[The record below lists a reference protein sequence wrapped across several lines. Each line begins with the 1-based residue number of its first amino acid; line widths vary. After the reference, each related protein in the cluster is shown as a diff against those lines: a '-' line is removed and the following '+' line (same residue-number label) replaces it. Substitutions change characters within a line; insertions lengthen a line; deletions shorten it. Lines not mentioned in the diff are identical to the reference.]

1 MPTVTTEEVRSPKE
15 LLYIEI
21 LKDNEKYVIY
31 LKSEEIA
38 KITKNL
44 FKNNTTTVGE
54 HNVYWNEHIAHKIL
68 RKIYGWGSS
77 FTVEARNNII
87 SVDGTPNLIPLM
99 DTKLGNGVKWEI
111 SLSDILITKREI
123 NIWTSELERIAKF
136 LYNTYGEEYKKT
148 VRIMIETT

>member
-1 MPTVTTEEVRSPKE
+1 MPTVIEETRSPKE

-21 LKDNEKYVIY
+21 TKDDEKYTIY

-38 KITKNL
+38 KIIKNL
-44 FKNNTTTVGE
+44 FGNNTTSVGG
-54 HNVYWNEHIAHKIL
+54 HTIYWNERIVHKVL

-77 FTVEARNNII
+77 FTVEAKNDII
-87 SVDGTPNLIPLM
+87 SADGTPNLIPLM
-99 DTKLGNGVKWEI
+99 DTKLGNGVKWEVF
-111 SLSDILITKREI
+111 LSDTLVTKREM

-148 VRIMIETT
+148 VRITIETT